1 MIVDRL
7 PSDDDLSYA
16 APASRQ
22 AYEKLP
28 PQNIEA
34 EQAVLGSLLID
45 REAIAKVATF
55 LRTED
60 FYRQAHGAIFEAIL
74 ELFDRHE
81 PADLVTL
88 CDELGR
94 RGKLDEVGGA
104 AYLTSLIATVPTA
117 VHVEHYGHIVERCAI
132 MRRLIHVSGEIARI
146 GYESPEDVDS
156 ALDRAEQL
164 LFQVSQR
171 RLSQN
176 FIPLNVAL
184 REYFDQLDTLHQQKG
199 QILGVPTG
207 FADLD
212 ALLGGL
218 HKSDLIIV
226 AGRPSV
232 GKTGFATCM
241 AQHAAVEHRLPVA
254 IFSLEMSVEQLVQRL
269 LCSEARVDSQRLRT
283 GYIDDEEW
291 QRITQA
297 FGTLSETSVFI
308 DDTPN
313 ISTLEL
319 RTKARRLK
327 AEQDVSLIIIDYLQ
341 LMQGRGLE
349 NRVQEVSEISRSLK
363 GLARELDVPVVALS
377 QLSRAVESRP
387 DHRPI
392 LSDLRESGS
401 LEQDSD
407 VVIFIHREELY
418 NPHTEKRNIADII
431 VAKHRNG
438 PTGQI
443 PLRFFTAQTRFADLA
458 SKSFSDLA

>member
-1 MIVDRL
+1 
-7 PSDDDLSYA
+7 
-16 APASRQ
+16 
-22 AYEKLP
+22 
-28 PQNIEA
+28 
-34 EQAVLGSLLID
+34 
-45 REAIAKVATF
+45 
-55 LRTED
+55 
-60 FYRQAHGAIFEAIL
+60 
-74 ELFDRHE
+74 
-81 PADLVTL
+81 
-88 CDELGR
+88 
-94 RGKLDEVGGA
+94 
-104 AYLTSLIATVPTA
+104 
-117 VHVEHYGHIVERCAI
+117 
-132 MRRLIHVSGEIARI
+132 
-146 GYESPEDVDS
+146 
-156 ALDRAEQL
+156 
-164 LFQVSQR
+164 
-171 RLSQN
+171 
-176 FIPLNVAL
+176 
-184 REYFDQLDTLHQQKG
+184 LDTLHQQKG
-199 QILGVPTG
+199 QVLGVPTG

-218 HKSDLIIV
+218 HKSDMIIV

-297 FGTLSETSVFI
+297 FGTLSETAVFV

-327 AEQDVSLIIIDYLQ
+327 AEQDVGLIIIDYLQ

-363 GLARELDVPVVALS
+363 GLARELAVPVVALS

-392 LSDLRESGS
+392 LSDLRESGCLAGDTLVMRSDTGELVPIQELVGQSNIPVYSLDDHWRLIVKPIVRVFSSGHKPLFELQTATGRKIKASANHPFRTLEGWIRLDQLKPGDKIVVQLAESDIYWDEVRSILPLDTAEVFDATVADTHNFVANDFIVHNS
-401 LEQDSD
+401 LEQDAD
-407 VVIFIHREELY
+407 VVLFIHREELY
-418 NPHTEKRNIADII
+418 NPQTEKRNIADII

-443 PLRFFTAQTRFADLA
+443 PLRFFAAQTRFADLA
-458 SKSFSDLA
+458 SKSFSDMA